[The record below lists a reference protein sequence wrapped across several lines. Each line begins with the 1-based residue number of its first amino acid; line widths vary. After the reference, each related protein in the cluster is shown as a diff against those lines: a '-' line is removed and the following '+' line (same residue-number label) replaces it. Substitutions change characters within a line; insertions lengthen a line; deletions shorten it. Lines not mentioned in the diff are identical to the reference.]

1 MIPFQWPNFYSYR
14 QYESHSFMR
23 KCRSMELLWKM
34 QLPFD
39 WTFQV
44 NVFTYSTLNATLR
57 ASLQSRTFG
66 RSNLLLF
73 FLVFVWA
80 CLSTS
85 NPLWRQQDGTSV
97 PMGMGGLCMSS
108 SLNFVLNFHD
118 SCGFLDY
125 LCNCSCLQLDKP
137 MASSSSMYISYHFC
151 TLPYFISLSDTERG
165 VKCKIMETKTIEAIK
180 VLSSSMQWYCFVHRQ
195 PLQHKGSE
203 VGSHWKETDSFC
215 MARAPGILLG
225 RLLVLMPWVLE
236 ENCWDLLVLPPS
248 WASTASSSLGGLS
261 SNGGLVLLLWSD
273 PAVNWA
279 H

>member
-1 MIPFQWPNFYSYR
+1 
-14 QYESHSFMR
+14 
-23 KCRSMELLWKM
+23 MELLWKM

-73 FLVFVWA
+73 FLVFALYLFIYFQSFMKATRWHK
-80 CLSTS
+80 CSHG
-85 NPLWRQQDGTSV
+85 N
-97 PMGMGGLCMSS
+97 GGLVYVILPEFCPEFP
-108 SLNFVLNFHD
+108 LLLCII
-118 SCGFLDY
+118 CGFLDY
-125 LCNCSCLQLDKP
+125 LRNCSCLQLDKP
-137 MASSSSMYISYHFC
+137 MASSSSVYISYHCC
-151 TLPYFISLSDTERG
+151 TLPYFISLSDIERG

-180 VLSSSMQWYCFVHRQ
+180 MLSSSMQWYCFVHRQ

-203 VGSHWKETDSFC
+203 VSSHWKETDSFC
-215 MARAPGILLG
+215 MARAPGILLV

-248 WASTASSSLGGLS
+248 WASAASSSLGGLS
-261 SNGGLVLLLWSD
+261 SNGGLVLLLWCD